1 MKSTN
6 YCHLRAPFDIYL
18 SSHSFHLNFRKFKF
32 NYNRCLRLCSY
43 ICMPFKT
50 KEVRKVLSIFL
61 GMSFFLFAPVTH
73 AQKPQPIWQEYLE
86 YLKNDAAK
94 DWMGDLKQLKLLKY
108 TYKGKVKSE
117 KDKYRVIEAAC
128 SDKAPAVS
136 VLSNLVISDT
146 TYTETGITIHQKTY
160 PEFKIVTVRQMVDA
174 GKLTED
180 SIAMLK
186 QRLYENIDFGFG
198 YVKLDWLY
206 KGKKFSTLGIIP
218 NDGIPVDP
226 IISHLSIGGNAI
238 VESRTSPIRKS
249 QNACN
254 VYTPV
259 DSVPEWVKEKVTQEE
274 YNLWKTMSSVYQIDY
289 SFLKRNIPNDK
300 RNHFYS
306 GIKQMCESIK
316 KGEYSSKKGELFA
329 VSMPAPIDTSL
340 IWRVNELTQI
350 DDSIQFCNRR
360 SIIYRSEH
368 WKNVYLECSVWYVY
382 DSLQKDVD
390 IIKYEILSPLPF
402 SRFQGSLILNLQ
414 NDRISLRG
422 ECAGTIEYYDK
433 ELNYRSETVQKSFIV
448 PLMKLFVE

>member
-61 GMSFFLFAPVTH
+61 GMSFFLFASVTH

-254 VYTPV
+254 VYAPV

-289 SFLKRNIPNDK
+289 SF
-300 RNHFYS
+300 
-306 GIKQMCESIK
+306 
-316 KGEYSSKKGELFA
+316 
-329 VSMPAPIDTSL
+329 
-340 IWRVNELTQI
+340 
-350 DDSIQFCNRR
+350 
-360 SIIYRSEH
+360 
-368 WKNVYLECSVWYVY
+368 
-382 DSLQKDVD
+382 
-390 IIKYEILSPLPF
+390 
-402 SRFQGSLILNLQ
+402 
-414 NDRISLRG
+414 
-422 ECAGTIEYYDK
+422 
-433 ELNYRSETVQKSFIV
+433 
-448 PLMKLFVE
+448 